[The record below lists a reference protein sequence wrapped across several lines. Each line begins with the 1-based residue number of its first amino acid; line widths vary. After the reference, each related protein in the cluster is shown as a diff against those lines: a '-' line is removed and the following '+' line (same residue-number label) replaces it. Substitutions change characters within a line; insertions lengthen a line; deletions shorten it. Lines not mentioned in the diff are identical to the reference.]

1 MLRPMNRQI
10 RRAQAKLDKKAEEEK
25 AKKRQARRDRV
36 EALRKQRQRRREE
49 IRNRSKSARSP
60 NDAAKGANKGA
71 SRDPGKPLTPEE
83 RKRLPG
89 RFSGAFMI
97 ATVFFIVLQAA
108 VPVEDKNLQQS
119 LVGAGFFLLFGYFS
133 TLFLSR
139 RGTPNPL
146 TMTIVSGVALAGGL
160 LAAALF
166 SDQQSVDW
174 LLIGVGAVAVVAGAY
189 LGRLVFNAAPR

>member
-25 AKKRQARRDRV
+25 AKKKQARRDRV
-36 EALRKQRQRRREE
+36 TALRQQRQRRREE
-49 IRNRSKSARSP
+49 IKTKAARGAEP
-60 NDAAKGANKGA
+60 GAKAGTAAA
-71 SRDPGKPLTPEE
+71 SRDPTKPLTPEE

-108 VPVEDKNLQQS
+108 VPVEEKNLQQS

-146 TMTIVSGVALAGGL
+146 TMTVISGVALAGGL

-174 LLIGVGAVAVVAGAY
+174 LLIGVGAVAVVAGAF

>member
-1 MLRPMNRQI
+1 MNRQI

-49 IRNRSKSARSP
+49 IKSKATRSAEANAKDGGKSAQ
-60 NDAAKGANKGA
+60 
-71 SRDPGKPLTPEE
+71 RDPARPLTPEE

-108 VPVEDKNLQQS
+108 VPVEDKSLQQS

-146 TMTIVSGVALAGGL
+146 TMTVISGVALAGGL
-160 LAAALF
+160 TAAALF
-166 SDQQSVDW
+166 SEQQAVDW
-174 LLIGVGAVAVVAGAY
+174 LLIGVGAVAVVAGAF

>member
-1 MLRPMNRQI
+1 MNRQI

-25 AKKRQARRDRV
+25 ARKKAARRERV
-36 EALRKQRQRRREE
+36 ATLRQRRDRRREE
-49 IRNRSKSARSP
+49 SKAKPARSSETGEK
-60 NDAAKGANKGA
+60 AAV
-71 SRDPGKPLTPEE
+71 REPGRPLTPQE
-83 RKRLPG
+83 RKKLPG

-108 VPVEDKNLQQS
+108 VPVEDKSLQQS

-133 TLFLSR
+133 QLFLSR

-146 TMTIVSGVALAGGL
+146 TMTSISGVALAAGL
-160 LAAALF
+160 LAAAFF
-166 SDQQSVDW
+166 SDQQGVDW
-174 LLIGVGAVAVVAGAY
+174 LLIGVGAVAVVAGAF

>member
-1 MLRPMNRQI
+1 MNRQI

-25 AKKRQARRDRV
+25 AAKKQARRDRV
-36 EALRKQRQRRREE
+36 ASLRKQRERRREE
-49 IRNRSKSARSP
+49 IKTKSAKSNEP
-60 NDAAKGANKGA
+60 GAKPAP
-71 SRDPGKPLTPEE
+71 REPGKPLTPEE

-108 VPVEDKNLQQS
+108 VPVEDKSLQQS

-146 TMTIVSGVALAGGL
+146 TMTIISGVALAGGL
-160 LAAALF
+160 LAASLF
-166 SDQQSVDW
+166 SGDRAVDW
-174 LLIGVGAVAVVAGAY
+174 LLIGVGAVVVVAGAY

>member
-1 MLRPMNRQI
+1 MNRQI

-25 AKKRQARRDRV
+25 AKKKDARRERV
-36 EALRKQRQRRREE
+36 ASLRRQRVKRREQ
-49 IRNRSKSARSP
+49 IKSRAEREREEGNHAGTP
-60 NDAAKGANKGA
+60 QAK
-71 SRDPGKPLTPEE
+71 REPGKPLTPEQ

-108 VPVEDKNLQQS
+108 VPVEDKTMQQS

-139 RGTPNPL
+139 RGTPNPV
-146 TMTIVSGVALAGGL
+146 TMTIISGVALAGGL

-166 SDQQSVDW
+166 TTGTTVDW
-174 LLIGVGAVAVVAGAY
+174 LLIAGGAVVVVGGAF

>member
-1 MLRPMNRQI
+1 MNRQI
-10 RRAQAKLDKKAEEEK
+10 RRAQAKLDKKAEDEK
-25 AKKRQARRDRV
+25 SKKKEARRERV
-36 EALRKQRQRRREE
+36 AALRRQRQRRREE
-49 IRNRSKSARSP
+49 IKTK
-60 NDAAKGANKGA
+60 AAKDREAGTQPAK
-71 SRDPGKPLTPEE
+71 RDPAKPLTPEE

-108 VPVEDKNLQQS
+108 VPVEEKNLQQS

-146 TMTIVSGVALAGGL
+146 TMTIISGVALAGGL
-160 LAAALF
+160 LAASLF
-166 SDQQSVDW
+166 TLDGAVDW
-174 LLIGVGAVAVVAGAY
+174 LLIGGGAVVVVAGAY